1 VEFRPNCGENFPD
14 TFFLLQVPY
23 IHRGE
28 SRRRINGTASLKG
41 RAVKCGDCSVP
52 LDSPNVPKS
61 TSRRFGHFKHLL
73 RSCFEV
79 DKKKDSLRESNKC
92 VLCGFYTNMF
102 SSAHD
107 AKTNAS
113 RVVNGLEICRTKS
126 DATAGLQTTR

>member
-1 VEFRPNCGENFPD
+1 M
-14 TFFLLQVPY
+14 
-23 IHRGE
+23 
-28 SRRRINGTASLKG
+28 
-41 RAVKCGDCSVP
+41 VKCGDCSVP

-79 DKKKDSLRESNKC
+79 GKESNKC

-102 SSAHD
+102 SSAYD